1 MVFGVKKG
9 LFTQNRAQ
17 HSARNNS
24 GIHKLQQTKSTFSS
38 HFFQKREDFY
48 QKNIKNNIISSR
60 TPSVTHCLSHLLYF
74 QNSHYFHKELST
86 LQQYIY
92 FTLKKDSKSCLLHTK
107 SMFFF
112 VFNNST
118 IIFASAIK
126 KHLCT
131 QACIISST
139 YSSCSSSG
147 DERRGY
153 VYYYIYYTGLSR

>member
-1 MVFGVKKG
+1 MGKKG
-9 LFTQNRAQ
+9 PFYAKSGTTFGKKQFRHPQTATNKINLFIAV
-17 HSARNNS
+17 
-24 GIHKLQQTKSTFSS
+24 
-38 HFFQKREDFY
+38 FFEKREEFY

-74 QNSHYFHKELST
+74 QNSHYFHKKLST

-112 VFNNST
+112 VFNKST

-126 KHLCT
+126 EHLCT
-131 QACIISST
+131 QACIISLT